1 MPTELRSPTRT
12 GPTRTA
18 ARAGRRGP
26 TGLGVGRGVL
36 LAVYTVL
43 IVVPLAV
50 VVLGS
55 FKTQQQLFE
64 SPYLPTADPQLGN
77 YREALLAQGLGQ
89 ALLNST
95 VVTLA
100 GVVITL
106 TLASLAAFGIARI
119 RGWVSAAVFTLLV
132 LGMAIPAQA
141 NMIPQRVLLE
151 RMGLLDSLLAL
162 VVVNVTVSLPVATF
176 ILTGFFKTLPAEL
189 YEASALDGA
198 GNARTFWS
206 IALPISTPSLAA
218 TTIFLFVIQWNDL
231 LYPLL
236 LIQSP
241 DKKTLPLALLDFQ
254 GEFLTNYP
262 LLFTGVI
269 VASLPLVVAYVALQR
284 YFVAGITAG
293 AGK

>member
-1 MPTELRSPTRT
+1 MSAV
-12 GPTRTA
+12 TA
-18 ARAGRRGP
+18 GAPRRVRLGRRA
-26 TGLGVGRGVL
+26 L
-36 LAVYTVL
+36 LAVYTVI

-50 VVLGS
+50 VVFGS
-55 FKTQQQLFE
+55 FKSQQQLFAN
-64 SPYLPTADPQLGN
+64 PYLPTLSPALSN
-77 YREALLAQGLGQ
+77 YRTALLAQGLGR

-100 GVVITL
+100 GVVLTL
-106 TLASLAAFGIARI
+106 ALASLAAFAIART
-119 RGWVSAAVFTLLV
+119 RGWVSAAIFAVLV
-132 LGMAIPAQA
+132 VGMAVPAQA
-141 NMIPQRVLLE
+141 NMIPQRVLFE
-151 RMGLLDSLLAL
+151 RLGLLDSLLGL
-162 VVVNVTVSLPVATF
+162 VVINVTVSLPVATF
-176 ILTGFFKTLPAEL
+176 ILSGFMKTLPTEL

-198 GNARTFWS
+198 GNLRTFLS
-206 IALPISTPSLAA
+206 IVMPLSAPSLAA

-241 DKKTLPLALLDFQ
+241 DKRTLPLALISFQ

-269 VASLPLVVAYVALQR
+269 LSSLPLVIAYVGLQR
-284 YFVAGITAG
+284 HFVAGITAG